1 MISSQEHKATYL
13 HRISINYHHT
23 ALLAA
28 TTEYTSL
35 TDTLNVINH
44 ISVKKFFQHTN
55 CKVANRTQWPW
66 LLDTESVFINVSSYN
81 ICTMTTAALTSS

>member
-1 MISSQEHKATYL
+1 MFKMISSQEHKATYL

-44 ISVKKFFQHTN
+44 ISVKNFSN
-55 CKVANRTQWPW
+55 TQIVKWQIEHSGHGY
-66 LLDTESVFINVSSYN
+66 LTLNLYSS
-81 ICTMTTAALTSS
+81 M